1 MNDVELSI
9 VLPCY
14 NEEGNIPLIL
24 KRFREVLSGMDKVEV
39 LLVDNGST
47 DNSKD
52 IFASELSKPENDFGR
67 LVVVEKNK
75 GYGFGIMQGV
85 LAAKSDIIAWTHAD
99 MQTDPEDVVN
109 LYHKYGDILSDG
121 TAYAKGR
128 RIRRN
133 FFDSFFT
140 WGMSKISSLALGMEL
155 DDVNGQPKM
164 FHRSFLAYLNDAPD
178 DFSLDLF
185 LMYKANKN
193 GIKVFT
199 LPVCFAERK
208 YGQAKGGGTLL
219 GKWKLILRTYRYIM
233 KTKKSLGSHSTS
245 GQ

>member
-1 MNDVELSI
+1 MNNEVLSI

-24 KRFREVLSGMDKVEV
+24 NRFREVLNERPNIEI

-52 IFASELSKPENDFGR
+52 IFAVELSKPENDFAR
-67 LVVVEKNK
+67 LVIVEKNR

-85 LAAKSDIIAWTHAD
+85 FATKSDIIAWTHAD
-99 MQTDPEDVVN
+99 MQTDPQDVVN
-109 LYHKYGDILSDG
+109 LYDKYVDKLSDG
-121 TAYAKGR
+121 KACAKGR

-164 FHRSFLAYLNDAPD
+164 FHRSFLGYLNDAPN

-185 LMYKANKN
+185 LMYQASKN
-193 GIKVFT
+193 GIKMYT
-199 LPVCFAERK
+199 LPVCFADRVH
-208 YGQAKGGGTLL
+208 GQAKGGGTLV
-219 GKWKLILRTYRYIM
+219 GKWKLIVRTYRYIM
-233 KTKKSLGSHSTS
+233 KTKKELR
-245 GQ
+245 

>member
-1 MNDVELSI
+1 MNDVVLSI

-24 KRFREVLSGMDKVEV
+24 TRFREVLKDRHKIEV

-52 IFASELSKPENDFGR
+52 IFAIELSKPENDFAR
-67 LVVVEKNK
+67 LVIVEKNR

-85 LAAKSDIIAWTHAD
+85 FAAKSDIIAWTHAD
-99 MQTDPEDVVN
+99 MQTDPQDVVN
-109 LYHKYGDILSDG
+109 LYDEYGDMLSDG
-121 TAYAKGR
+121 KAYAKGR

-164 FHRSFLAYLNDAPD
+164 FHRSFLAFLKDAPD

-185 LMYKANKN
+185 LMYMANKN
-193 GIKVFT
+193 GVKMFT
-199 LPVCFAERK
+199 LPVCFADRK
-208 YGQAKGGGTLL
+208 YGEAKGGGTLL
-219 GKWKLILRTYRYIM
+219 GKWKLIVRTFRYIM
-233 KTKKSLGSHSTS
+233 KTKKDLK
-245 GQ
+245 

>member
-1 MNDVELSI
+1 MNDVMLSI

-24 KRFREVLSGMDKVEV
+24 SRFREVLNGRQKIEV

-52 IFASELSKPENDFGR
+52 IFAEELLKPENDFAR
-67 LVVVEKNK
+67 LVIVEKNR

-85 LAAKSDIIAWTHAD
+85 FAAKADIIAWTHAD
-99 MQTDPEDVVN
+99 MQTDPQDVVN
-109 LYHKYGDILSDG
+109 LYDKYGKELNDG
-121 TAYAKGR
+121 KAYAKGR

-185 LMYKANKN
+185 LMYQANKN
-193 GIKVFT
+193 GVKMHT
-199 LPVCFAERK
+199 LPVCFADRK
-208 YGQAKGGGTLL
+208 YGQAKGGGTLV
-219 GKWKLILRTYRYIM
+219 GKWKLIIRTYRYIM
-233 KTKKSLGSHSTS
+233 KTKKDLR
-245 GQ
+245 

>member
-1 MNDVELSI
+1 MNDVMLSI

-24 KRFREVLSGMDKVEV
+24 SRFREVLNGRHKIEV

-52 IFASELSKPENDFGR
+52 IFAEELLKPENDFAK
-67 LVVVEKNK
+67 LVIVEKNR
-75 GYGFGIMQGV
+75 GYGFGIMRGV
-85 LAAKSDIIAWTHAD
+85 FAASADIIAWTHAD
-99 MQTDPEDVVN
+99 MQTDPQDVVN
-109 LYHKYGDILSDG
+109 LYDKYGKELNDEK
-121 TAYAKGR
+121 AYAKGR

-164 FHRSFLAYLNDAPD
+164 FHRSFLANLKDAPD

-185 LMYKANKN
+185 LMYQANKN
-193 GIKVFT
+193 GVKMHT
-199 LPVCFAERK
+199 LPVCFADRK
-208 YGQAKGGGTLL
+208 HGQAKGGGTLV
-219 GKWKLILRTYRYIM
+219 GKWKLIVRTYRYIM
-233 KTKKSLGSHSTS
+233 KTKKDLR
-245 GQ
+245 

>member
-1 MNDVELSI
+1 MNDVMLSI

-24 KRFREVLSGMDKVEV
+24 SRFREVLKGRHKIEV

-47 DNSKD
+47 DDSKD
-52 IFASELSKPENDFGR
+52 IFAVELLKPENDFAR
-67 LVVVEKNK
+67 LVTIEKNR

-85 LAAKSDIIAWTHAD
+85 FAAQADIIAWTHAD
-99 MQTDPEDVVN
+99 MQTDPQDVVN
-109 LYHKYGDILSDG
+109 LYDKYGDKLSDG
-121 TAYAKGR
+121 KAYAKGR

-140 WGMSKISSLALGMEL
+140 WGMSKLSSLALGMEL

-164 FHRSFLAYLNDAPD
+164 FHRSILGYLNDAPD

-185 LMYKANKN
+185 LMYQAAKN
-193 GIKVFT
+193 GIKMYT
-199 LPVCFAERK
+199 LPVCFADRK
-208 YGQAKGGGTLL
+208 HGQAKGGGTLF
-219 GKWKLILRTYRYIM
+219 GKWKLIVRTYRYIM
-233 KTKKSLGSHSTS
+233 KTKKDLR
-245 GQ
+245 

>member
-1 MNDVELSI
+1 MNDVKLSI

-24 KRFREVLSGMDKVEV
+24 NRFREVLKERPNIEV

-52 IFASELSKPENDFGR
+52 IFAVELSKPENDFAR
-67 LVVVEKNK
+67 LVIVEKNR

-85 LAAKSDIIAWTHAD
+85 FAAKSDIIAWTHAD
-99 MQTDPEDVVN
+99 MQTDPQDVIN
-109 LYHKYGDILSDG
+109 LYDKHGDKLSDG
-121 TAYAKGR
+121 KAYAKGR

-133 FFDSFFT
+133 FFVFFFT

-164 FHRSFLAYLNDAPD
+164 FHSSILDYLSNAPD

-185 LMYKANKN
+185 LMYQANKN
-193 GIKVFT
+193 GIKMYT
-199 LPVCFAERK
+199 LPVCFADRK
-208 YGQAKGGGTLL
+208 HGQAKGGGTLV
-219 GKWKLILRTYRYIM
+219 GKWKLIVRTYRYIM
-233 KTKKSLGSHSTS
+233 KTKKELK
-245 GQ
+245 